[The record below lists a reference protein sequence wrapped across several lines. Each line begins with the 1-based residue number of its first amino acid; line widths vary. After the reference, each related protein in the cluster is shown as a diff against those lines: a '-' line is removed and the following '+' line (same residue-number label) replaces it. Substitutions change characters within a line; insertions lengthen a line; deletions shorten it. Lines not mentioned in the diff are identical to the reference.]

1 MEFAA
6 KSALA
11 VTCVLIF
18 GGTAQPTGAQT
29 GQSAHTSGIVVTPQ
43 EVRWAAAP
51 LSLPKGAEIAV
62 LYGDPAKEGPF
73 AMRLRL
79 PANYSIPA
87 HTHPGHE
94 IATVISGTFL
104 LGQGA
109 QADKEKTQ
117 ALPAGS
123 LFAYPPG
130 MEHYAFVNEPTV
142 VQISTMYGSLGHYL
156 RQPGRRSPQ
165 RVTGWGLGS
174 PGLAD
179 AASERLPGGGIPWQ
193 VLR

>member
-11 VTCVLIF
+11 VTCVLILA
-18 GGTAQPTGAQT
+18 GTAQRVGAQT
-29 GQSAHTSGIVVTPQ
+29 VHTSGTVVTPQ
-43 EVRWAAAP
+43 EVRWSAAP

-73 AMRLRL
+73 AMRLRF
-79 PANYSIPA
+79 PANYRIPA

-94 IATVISGTFL
+94 IVTVISGTFL
-104 LGQGA
+104 LGHGA

-123 LFAYPPG
+123 LFAFPPG
-130 MEHYAFVNEPTV
+130 SQHYAFVNEPTV
-142 VQISTMYGSLGHYL
+142 VQISTMG
-156 RQPGRRSPQ
+156 P
-165 RVTGWGLGS
+165 WGITYVN
-174 PGLAD
+174 PAD
-179 AASERLPGGGIPWQ
+179 DPRNE
-193 VLR
+193 